1 MTIRSLYLDD
11 QQGNIFTLVPNPL
24 VSVSGIAIGLPEVR
38 AVSEYRSDTDGTR
51 DSTALIGARPV
62 SITAELYSTP
72 AALADAWR
80 AFMAPRKRCY
90 LYCNDSEWVGVRR
103 ILLRADQW
111 SDPIAQGADDI
122 YRAVQ
127 AQWKAI
133 DGLWEDANAT
143 VVTIGAYAP
152 GSTGMTFTGGMK
164 FPIAWTAGVA
174 STGTIITN
182 AGAMPLHYTAQL
194 YGICT
199 GPVLINDTTGQQIA
213 FTTVLSIG
221 AGSYVAVDTR
231 ARTANLLSDP
241 AQSQL
246 MNMDFVNSAWWQ
258 LQPGDNSI
266 RFVPTSGVTTG
277 SSALITYRQT
287 YL

>member
-11 QQGNIFTLVPNPL
+11 QQGNIFTLVPNSL
-24 VSVSGIAIGLPEVR
+24 ISVSGIAIGLPEI
-38 AVSEYRSDTDGTR
+38 RSVAENRTDTDGTR

-62 SITAELYSTP
+62 SITAELYATP
-72 AALADAWR
+72 AALADQWR

-90 LYCNDSEWVGVRR
+90 LYCTDSEWVGVRR

-133 DGLWEDANAT
+133 DGLWEDANPTQVT
-143 VVTIGAYAP
+143 VGAYAP
-152 GSTGMTFTGGMK
+152 SSAGMTFTGGMK
-164 FPIAWTAGVA
+164 FPIAWTAGTQA
-174 STGTIITN
+174 TGTIVN
-182 AGAMPLHYTAQL
+182 NSGAMPMHYSAQL

-199 GPVLINDTTGQQIA
+199 GPVLVNDTTGQQIK
-213 FTTVLSIG
+213 FTSVLSVG

-231 ARTANLLSDP
+231 ARTANLMSNP

-246 MNMDFVNSAWWQ
+246 ANMDFVNSVWWQ
-258 LQPGDNSI
+258 LQPGANSI
-266 RFVPTSGVTTG
+266 RFVPTSGAG
-277 SSALITYRQT
+277 AGASALITYRQT